1 MALEM
6 ILQEAKGMTD
16 ESLMEVLNFMRYLKI
31 SSVKVRI
38 DPMQQIA
45 SNGKRKIRSGGIL
58 KGRIKMTDNFDDPI
72 DDFEEYM

>member
-16 ESLMEVLNFMRYLKI
+16 ESLMEVLNFMRYLTI
-31 SSVKVRI
+31 SSVKAAV
-38 DPMQQIA
+38 DPIQQIA

-58 KGRIKMTDNFDDPI
+58 KGKIKMADNFDDPI

>member
-58 KGRIKMTDNFDDPI
+58 KGRIKMTDIFDDPI

>member
-58 KGRIKMTDNFDDPI
+58 KGRIKMTDSFDDPI

>member
-6 ILQEAKGMTD
+6 ILQEAKGMSD

-31 SSVKVRI
+31 SSVKVAI

-58 KGRIKMTDNFDDPI
+58 KGKIKMASNFDDPI